1 MSLESNKNY
10 TSSHAIYNL
19 IKSDPNMTY
28 EDYVRSEVEWFKSV
42 FGNAKYAVDSR
53 NFPCVILPWLNGSYD
68 GAFDL
73 CIRFEQT
80 ADAPLSRNSASLG
93 TYIPFGIYEQAT
105 KKFTGKYPAQYFIG
119 GAGIR
124 PTLIDSDSDVR
135 YKVNTYGL
143 EKKVISL
150 GEFSKNKE
158 NPTSIPMNCMV
169 AEFKRLK
176 DDTPVNV
183 VLFLPDL
190 SDYQTNKYDNYPI
203 NLYYELDGVVKNTK
217 IYTWGLTQSPTCV
230 SMYQLNDGFIYS
242 DSLFCCFPHDQP
254 ILQPLTIFDYTD
266 TVNTD
271 TWNKRCVTVGG
282 KQFSIKCAMDN
293 KRINGNQNITIAL
306 LED

>member
-1 MSLESNKNY
+1 MSLENNKNY
-10 TSSHAIYNL
+10 THSDAIYNL
-19 IKSDPNMTY
+19 IEVRPDITH
-28 EDYVRSEVEWFKSV
+28 EGYVRSIVEWYKSV
-42 FGNAKYAVDSR
+42 FGDAKYAVDS
-53 NFPCVILPWLNGSYD
+53 NNYPCVILPWLNGSYD
-68 GAFDL
+68 GNFDL

-80 ADAPLSRNSASLG
+80 ADAPLSKNSASLG
-93 TYIPFGIYEQAT
+93 TYIYFGLYEQAT
-105 KKFTGKYPAQYFIG
+105 KKFTGKVSAQYFIG

-176 DDTPVNV
+176 DDSPVNV

-190 SDYQTNKYDNYPI
+190 SDYQTSKYDNCPI
-203 NLYYELDGVVKNTK
+203 ELYYELDGVVKNTK
-217 IYTWGLTQSPTCV
+217 IYAWGLTQSQTCV

-242 DSLFCCFPHDQP
+242 DSLFCCFPHDQS

-271 TWNKRCVTVGG
+271 TWNKNCITVGG
-282 KQFSIKCAMDN
+282 KRFSIKCAMDN
-293 KRINGNQNITIAL
+293 KRTSGNQNITIAL
-306 LED
+306 LVD

>member
-1 MSLESNKNY
+1 MSLENNKNY
-10 TSSHAIYNL
+10 TSSNAIYNL
-19 IKSDPNMTY
+19 IESNPNMTY
-28 EDYVRSEVEWFKSV
+28 ENYVTSTVEWYKSV

-53 NFPCVILPWLNGSYD
+53 NYPCVILPWLNGSYD
-68 GAFDL
+68 GNFDL

-80 ADAPLSRNSASLG
+80 ADAPLSRNSVSLG
-93 TYIPFGIYEQAT
+93 TYISFGLYEQAT
-105 KKFTGKYPAQYFIG
+105 KKFTGKCPAQYIKG
-119 GAGIR
+119 GAAN
-124 PTLIDSDSDVR
+124 PTLIDSNSDAH

-143 EKKVISL
+143 EKKIISL
-150 GEFSKNKE
+150 GEFSNGKV

-176 DDTPVNV
+176 DDSPVNV

-190 SDYQTNKYDNYPI
+190 ANYQTNKYDSYPI
-203 NLYYELDGVVKNTK
+203 ELYYELDGVVKNTK

-254 ILQPLTIFDYTD
+254 ILQPLTIFDYAD

-271 TWNKRCVTVGG
+271 TWNKNCITVGG
-282 KQFSIKCAMDN
+282 KRFSIKCATDN
-293 KRINGNQNITIAL
+293 KRQNGNHNITLAL
-306 LED
+306 LVE

>member
-1 MSLESNKNY
+1 MSLENNKNY
-10 TSSHAIYNL
+10 THIDAIYNL
-19 IKSDPNMTY
+19 IEVRPDITH
-28 EDYVRSEVEWFKSV
+28 EGYVRSIVEWYKSV
-42 FGNAKYAVDSR
+42 FGDAKYAVDS
-53 NFPCVILPWLNGSYD
+53 NNYPCVILPWLNGSYD
-68 GAFDL
+68 GNFDL

-80 ADAPLSRNSASLG
+80 ADAPLSKNSASLG
-93 TYIPFGIYEQAT
+93 TYIYFGLYEQAT
-105 KKFTGKYPAQYFIG
+105 KKFTGKVSAQYFIG

-176 DDTPVNV
+176 DDSPVNV

-190 SDYQTNKYDNYPI
+190 SDYQTSKYDNCPI
-203 NLYYELDGVVKNTK
+203 ELYYELDGVVKNTK
-217 IYTWGLTQSPTCV
+217 IYAWGLTQSQTCV

-242 DSLFCCFPHDQP
+242 DSLFCCFPHDQS

-271 TWNKRCVTVGG
+271 TWNKNCITVGG
-282 KQFSIKCAMDN
+282 KRFSIKCAMDN
-293 KRINGNQNITIAL
+293 KRTSGNQNITIAL
-306 LED
+306 LVD

>member
-1 MSLESNKNY
+1 MSLENNKNY
-10 TSSHAIYNL
+10 THSDAIYNL
-19 IKSDPNMTY
+19 IEANPNMTY
-28 EDYVRSEVEWFKSV
+28 EDYVTSKVEWYKSV

-53 NFPCVILPWLNGSYD
+53 NYPCVILPWLNGSYD
-68 GAFDL
+68 GNFDL

-93 TYIPFGIYEQAT
+93 TYISFGLYEQAT
-105 KKFTGKYPAQYFIG
+105 KKFTGKVSAQYNRG
-119 GAGIR
+119 GAMN
-124 PTLIDSDSDVR
+124 PTLIDSDSDAY

-143 EKKVISL
+143 NKKVISL
-150 GEFSKNKE
+150 GEFSNSKI
-158 NPTSIPMNCMV
+158 NPKSIPMNCMV

-176 DDTPVNV
+176 DDSPVNV

-190 SDYQTNKYDNYPI
+190 ADYQTSKYDSYPI
-203 NLYYELDGVVKNTK
+203 ELYYELDGVVKNTK

-242 DSLFCCFPHDQP
+242 DSLFCCFPHDQA

-271 TWNKRCVTVGG
+271 TWNKECVTVGR
-282 KQFSIKCAMDN
+282 KRFSIKCATDN
-293 KRINGNQNITIAL
+293 KRQNGNHNITLAL

>member
-1 MSLESNKNY
+1 MSLVNNKNY
-10 TSSHAIYNL
+10 THSNAIYNL
-19 IKSDPNMTY
+19 IEASPDMTY
-28 EDYVRSEVEWFKSV
+28 EDYVRSEVEWYKSV
-42 FGNAKYAVDSR
+42 FGDAKYAVDSR
-53 NFPCVILPWLNGSYD
+53 NYPCIILPWLNGSYD
-68 GAFDL
+68 GNFDL

-80 ADAPLSRNSASLG
+80 ADSPLSKNSVALG
-93 TYIPFGIYEQAT
+93 TYISFGLYEQVT
-105 KKFTGKYPAQYFIG
+105 KKFTGKCPSQYNRG
-119 GAGIR
+119 GAMK
-124 PTLIDSDSDVR
+124 PTLIDSVSDAY
-135 YKVNTYGL
+135 YKINTYGL
-143 EKKVISL
+143 DKKVISL
-150 GEFSKNKE
+150 GEFSNNKIS
-158 NPTSIPMNCMV
+158 PASIPMNCMV
-169 AEFKRLK
+169 AEFKRLT

-190 SDYQTNKYDNYPI
+190 ADYQTNKYDSYPI
-203 NLYYELDGVVKNTK
+203 ELYYELDGVMKNTK

-254 ILQPLTIFDYTD
+254 ILQPLTIFSYDD

-293 KRINGNQNITIAL
+293 KRKNGNQNITLAL